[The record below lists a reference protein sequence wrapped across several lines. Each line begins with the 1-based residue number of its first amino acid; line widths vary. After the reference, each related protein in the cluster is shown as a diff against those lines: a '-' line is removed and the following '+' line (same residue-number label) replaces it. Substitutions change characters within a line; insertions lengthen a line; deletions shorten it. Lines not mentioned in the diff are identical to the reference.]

1 MDPSNSG
8 ESNYSSPSSS
18 VNGLS
23 GVWNNDRQML
33 NISSGLRNPTGARC
47 YFNSV
52 VIALLHFPK
61 FVSWLEEH
69 EGGHRDYQSC
79 AACILELLSSA
90 YWDEKPDQNDLKHLI
105 DAFITA
111 INSVDNGWKKQRLR
125 NHEDA
130 QEFYQWLMV
139 HLHQQDTRNERIKKL
154 HGLLS
159 SVTKTCS
166 ECDKKEIST
175 EFNWQLI
182 LSCHGNAD
190 IEQALAQYFAPE
202 KKDGIECDSETC
214 KQKKVSKTY
223 SREVRRGPEI
233 LCTQF
238 NRFMVVKPMPGRE
251 NIRKDNRK
259 VIYSN
264 NLTLQPV
271 KNGEILRYTLLAAI
285 HHQGTM
291 NEGHYITVTKTPAGA
306 WVRHNNEM
314 VETVDLQAALQPTD
328 NFTPYLLFWQ
338 KDTETPKSP
347 NKRGRPSDDE
357 VDPESPPSKKAQN
370 SRAPSPNYEPSTSP
384 KPPTSTLSECEK
396 ERKNLKSLVDHAAMS
411 HADLIDSARSFH
423 FGLSTALNLLAT
435 LHPLMEELKNKKGFR
450 DRAADYLKYERE
462 AHMSRIIGVSKAQ
475 ESSNVLFYI
484 LTAADPAE
492 ERKRC
497 REFRAYFHMGRKKIE
512 EGGLHF
518 WLCEELDLKFGR
530 EGEDHGGEDHGGED
544 HGGEEG
550 RDDEGRDDEG
560 RDEDDVTPSDG

>member
-8 ESNYSSPSSS
+8 ESNYSSTSSS

-23 GVWNNDRQML
+23 
-33 NISSGLRNPTGARC
+33 ARC

-69 EGGHRDYQSC
+69 EGSHHDYQSC

-90 YWDEKPDQNDLKHLI
+90 YWDDKENQDHLEYLVKK
-105 DAFITA
+105 FIAA
-111 INSVDNGWKKQRLR
+111 ISSVDNGWKKQRLR

-139 HLHQQDTRNERIKKL
+139 HLHHQDTRNERIKKL
-154 HGLLS
+154 HELRS
-159 SVTKTCS
+159 SFTKTCS
-166 ECDKKEIST
+166 ECGKKEIT
-175 EFNWQLI
+175 LDFHWQLI
-182 LSCHGNAD
+182 LSCHGNAN

-202 KKDGIECDSETC
+202 KMDGIECDSETC

-238 NRFMVVKPMPGRE
+238 NRFRVMKTMGRD

-264 NLTLQPV
+264 NLNLQPV

-285 HHQGTM
+285 HHQGTIE
-291 NEGHYITVTKTPAGA
+291 EGHYITVTKTPAGA
-306 WVRHNNEM
+306 WVRHNNET

-328 NFTPYLLFWQ
+328 DFTPYLLFWQ

-384 KPPTSTLSECEK
+384 EPPTSTLSECEREK
-396 ERKNLKSLVDHAAMS
+396 RNLKCLVNHAAMS
-411 HADLIDSARSFH
+411 HANLIDIARSFN

-435 LHPLMEELKNKKGFR
+435 LRPLMKELKNKKGFR
-450 DRAADYLKYERE
+450 ARAADYLKYEKE
-462 AHMSRIIGVSKAQ
+462 AHTSRVIGVGKAQ
-475 ESSNVLFYI
+475 ES
-484 LTAADPAE
+484 
-492 ERKRC
+492 
-497 REFRAYFHMGRKKIE
+497 
-512 EGGLHF
+512 
-518 WLCEELDLKFGR
+518 
-530 EGEDHGGEDHGGED
+530 
-544 HGGEEG
+544 
-550 RDDEGRDDEG
+550 
-560 RDEDDVTPSDG
+560 